1 MRATQLIGCRVYD
14 ADGQLLGHVHDL
26 RFEATPPPPDQD
38 TGWTCRLTGL
48 ACGRTA
54 IGHRLGYGMGD
65 MTGPWPLRALFT
77 RGYQRRLEI
86 DWTDVTRFQ
95 RPRIDVRRRRADY
108 EQARGDR
115 L

>member
-1 MRATQLIGCRVYD
+1 
-14 ADGQLLGHVHDL
+14 
-26 RFEATPPPPDQD
+26 
-38 TGWTCRLTGL
+38 
-48 ACGRTA
+48 
-54 IGHRLGYGMGD
+54 MGD

-86 DWTDVTRFQ
+86 DWTDVTRIQ

-115 L
+115 P